1 MGADSD
7 LLRKARAGD
16 PAAFDALVARHGR
29 LVLAVARRV
38 TGHREDAEDV
48 AQEAFL
54 RFYRALADFDPSR
67 PVEPWL
73 VRITLNVAR
82 SHLRRAP
89 SRREEGLPE
98 RPLAGAPGAG
108 PEQRLHAAEIRRVLL
123 AAAEEL
129 GERERLVFLLRDIEE
144 LPAALIARALEISE
158 VTVRRQSSEG
168 RKKIMAWL
176 RRHHPELLPPGGSHG
191 R

>member
-7 LLRKARAGD
+7 LLRRARSGD
-16 PAAFDALVARHGR
+16 PAAFDALVSRHGR

-54 RFYRALADFDPSR
+54 RFYRSLADFDFSR

-89 SRREEGLPE
+89 SRREEALPD
-98 RPLAGAPGAG
+98 RPLPGAPGSG
-108 PEQRLHAAEIRRVLL
+108 PEQHLEAAEIRRLLL
-123 AAAEEL
+123 AAADQL
-129 GERERLVFLLRDIEE
+129 SERERLVFLLRDIEQ
-144 LPAALIARALEISE
+144 LPSTLIAQVLEITE

-168 RKKIMAWL
+168 RRKVIAWL
-176 RRHHPELLPPGGSHG
+176 RRHHPEILPPEGPQ
-191 R
+191 RR